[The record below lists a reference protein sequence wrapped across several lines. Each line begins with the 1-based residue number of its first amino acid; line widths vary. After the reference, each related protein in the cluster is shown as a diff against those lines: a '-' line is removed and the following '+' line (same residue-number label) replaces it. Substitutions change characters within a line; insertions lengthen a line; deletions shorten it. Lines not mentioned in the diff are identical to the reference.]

1 MKSLKDY
8 LTESKKTYQFK
19 VKVAGDLPE
28 GFEKDLKGALEKY
41 KVLGMKHSTT
51 PIQKVPLDFPEKE
64 NMEVHIFEVD
74 LEYAVTDQILQGY
87 LLDKTSVQSGCM
99 KVRNANDPL
108 EDYSAEKPDAYIVK
122 MTAPLENPHPEI
134 QKVVGEEGKLN
145 FLSSIAK
152 DRTEPHA
159 YTGINDDLLAKSA
172 PKESVKDYLAKDE
185 KSHSVLAN
193 KKMPDPKGV
202 RK

>member
-28 GFEKDLKGALEKY
+28 NFEKDLKGALEKY
-41 KVLGMKHSTT
+41 KVLGVKKSTT
-51 PIQKVPLDFPEKE
+51 PVQKVPLDFPEKE

-87 LLDKTSVQSGCM
+87 LLEKTSVASSCM
-99 KVRNANDPL
+99 KVRNSNDPL
-108 EDYSAEKPDAYIVK
+108 EDYTADKDQAYIVK
-122 MTAPLENPHPEI
+122 MTAPLENLHPEI

-145 FLSSIAK
+145 FLASIAK
-152 DRTEPHA
+152 ERTEPTV
-159 YTGINDDLLAKSA
+159 YTGINDEILAKTA
-172 PKESVKDYLAKDE
+172 PKESVKDYLIKDE
-185 KSHSVLAN
+185 KANSVLAN
-193 KKMPDPKGV
+193 KKMPEPKGA
-202 RK
+202 KK

>member
-28 GFEKDLKGALEKY
+28 NFEKDLKGALEKY
-41 KVLGMKHSTT
+41 KVLSMKKSTT

-87 LLDKTSVQSGCM
+87 LLEKTSVASSCM
-99 KVRNANDPL
+99 KVRNSNDPL
-108 EDYSAEKPDAYIVK
+108 EDYVSEKDQAYIVK

-145 FLSSIAK
+145 FLASISK
-152 DRTEPHA
+152 EKTEPTT
-159 YTGINDDLLAKSA
+159 YTGINDEILAKTS
-172 PKESVKDYLAKDE
+172 PKESVKDYLLKDE
-185 KSHSVLAN
+185 QSDSVLAN

>member
-1 MKSLKDY
+1 MKSLNDY

-28 GFEKDLKGALEKY
+28 GFEKELKGALEKY
-41 KVLGMKHSTT
+41 KVLSMKKSTT
-51 PIQKVPLDFPEKE
+51 PVQKVPLDFPEKE

-87 LLDKTSVQSGCM
+87 LLEKTSVQSSCM
-99 KVRNANDPL
+99 KVRNAHDPL
-108 EDYSAEKPDAYIVK
+108 EDYAAEKPDAYIVK
-122 MTAPLENPHPEI
+122 MTAPLENPNPEI

-145 FLSSIAK
+145 FLASIAK
-152 DRTEPHA
+152 DRVEPTA
-159 YTGINDDLLAKSA
+159 YTGINDELLAKESH
-172 PKESVKDYLAKDE
+172 KESVKDYIAKDE
-185 KSHSVLAN
+185 KSDSVLAN